1 MMHHNVGL
9 FPDFPATDELQH
21 NTGVLPSQIIRQ
33 LIATGR
39 ISSPIEIA
47 DDQIQPA
54 SIDLRLGP
62 VGYRV
67 RASFL
72 PGRYSSVAKK
82 VKDLQIAEI
91 DLTKPTLLEKGC
103 VYIVPLLEEL
113 NLPSDMVV
121 KANPKS
127 TTGRLDVFTRL
138 ITDYGTEFEW
148 VPKRYTGKLYA
159 EIVSRT
165 FTVTVVMG
173 TRLNQLRFIRGAPPS
188 TDRMLLELDEKETL
202 VYEDEDSPA
211 AANIDQGLRI
221 SVDLGGAASDIV
233 AYKAKQNA
241 PVNMSPDEREATL
254 LPDGPG

>member
-9 FPDFPATDELQH
+9 FPDFPATDELKH
-21 NTGVLPSQIIRQ
+21 STGVLPSQIIRQ

-91 DLTKPTLLEKGC
+91 DLTKPTILEK
-103 VYIVPLLEEL
+103 
-113 NLPSDMVV
+113 
-121 KANPKS
+121 
-127 TTGRLDVFTRL
+127 
-138 ITDYGTEFEW
+138 
-148 VPKRYTGKLYA
+148 
-159 EIVSRT
+159 
-165 FTVTVVMG
+165 
-173 TRLNQLRFIRGAPPS
+173 
-188 TDRMLLELDEKETL
+188 
-202 VYEDEDSPA
+202 
-211 AANIDQGLRI
+211 
-221 SVDLGGAASDIV
+221 
-233 AYKAKQNA
+233 
-241 PVNMSPDEREATL
+241 
-254 LPDGPG
+254 